1 MEIKGITKKK
11 LMEILEG
18 YQSSETLRQLMVALS
33 PFGVTPRKVA
43 QIQEHFGNAA
53 PLIIQDTPF
62 RLCEIPGFGFLTVDP
77 IAVKAKNFKPDE
89 PMRIKAAILHVMSEA
104 EGEGHLYLSCEQVLT
119 RTGRLLNH
127 KGAERQVT
135 ERTIRDVGNEMIR
148 EDGTLVCNAGGFYAK
163 KSFEAEL
170 GAAASLVK
178 FSLQKGMGR
187 NVETILRD
195 IQKKEKILLN
205 ARQKAGILEAFQN
218 PVSIITGGP
227 GRGKTTII
235 RFIMAVQEAL
245 NKNAEILLC
254 APTGRARRRMS
265 DCTAYPALTIH
276 KAVGLKGEAGEE
288 EWSEECS
295 IQAELIIVD
304 ECSMIDMYLMDKF
317 LSRVQNGAR
326 MVFLGDKDQLESVGP
341 GNVFKEMIESG
352 VIPVTVL
359 TESFRQEGKSTIIQ
373 NADKIN
379 ERKTNLVFDDT
390 FQFYP
395 AADDTE
401 ASELIQKLYREELQK
416 NENQAEGIQVISPL
430 RKDTRAGADALNPV
444 LRDIVNPK
452 RYGYPEIKN
461 GTTLYREKD
470 LVMQLKNIE
479 EVANGDVGEVLNIY
493 KADGKN
499 VMRVDF
505 GDGKIMEYTD
515 DDIWPLNLAYC
526 ITVHKAQG
534 DEYPV
539 VILPMLISF
548 YRMLRKNLFYTAVT
562 RAKRKVI
569 IVGSK
574 KAMAIAIKNDTL
586 SKRNTM
592 FGLRIRKIYEAYLEQ
607 EKKSA

>member
-1 MEIKGITKKK
+1 
-11 LMEILEG
+11 
-18 YQSSETLRQLMVALS
+18 
-33 PFGVTPRKVA
+33 
-43 QIQEHFGNAA
+43 
-53 PLIIQDTPF
+53 
-62 RLCEIPGFGFLTVDP
+62 
-77 IAVKAKNFKPDE
+77 
-89 PMRIKAAILHVMSEA
+89 
-104 EGEGHLYLSCEQVLT
+104 
-119 RTGRLLNH
+119 
-127 KGAERQVT
+127 
-135 ERTIRDVGNEMIR
+135 
-148 EDGTLVCNAGGFYAK
+148 
-163 KSFEAEL
+163 
-170 GAAASLVK
+170 
-178 FSLQKGMGR
+178 
-187 NVETILRD
+187 
-195 IQKKEKILLN
+195 
-205 ARQKAGILEAFQN
+205 
-218 PVSIITGGP
+218 
-227 GRGKTTII
+227 
-235 RFIMAVQEAL
+235 
-245 NKNAEILLC
+245 
-254 APTGRARRRMS
+254 
-265 DCTAYPALTIH
+265 
-276 KAVGLKGEAGEE
+276 
-288 EWSEECS
+288 
-295 IQAELIIVD
+295 
-304 ECSMIDMYLMDKF
+304 
-317 LSRVQNGAR
+317 
-326 MVFLGDKDQLESVGP
+326 
-341 GNVFKEMIESG
+341 MIESG

-390 FQFYP
+390 FRFYP

-493 KADGKN
+493 RADGKN

-539 VILPMLISF
+539 VILPMLTSF